1 MASKETGDGTDD
13 QEPDEDTV
21 PQEDGPAGRS
31 CIPSLVEAKHRMVE
45 EAEADP
51 EEGRSTSILGGEA
64 HHEEDV
70 GTEAADADEEAT

>member
-21 PQEDGPAGRS
+21 PQEDGPPGRS
-31 CIPSLVEAKHRMVE
+31 CIPSLVEAKHRMVD

-51 EEGRSTSILGGEA
+51 EDGRSTSILGGESQGTS
-64 HHEEDV
+64 EDGPASEG
-70 GTEAADADEEAT
+70 GTG